1 MKDYLFYNTT
11 RDKVNLNRSR
21 GYYNIFLLC
30 RKGLVYFRHTKGEF
44 EAKEGDLVVWPST
57 KVYNQISI
65 SDDTDADV
73 LLVSN
78 SFLKQYEPDTIWGTL
93 GNMVLDTHPVFHLEY
108 RFLDE
113 PDVIENDFKQIKQRI
128 FNQYDDLFGEEVI
141 GTLLRVTLYD
151 IWSIFYR
158 IAIEAE
164 QYDLPLSHFAGF
176 LYEAQGSCMEHRD
189 VAWYASMMDITPK
202 YLTELSNS
210 VTGHPAGYWIDKCT
224 ARILRKELSAQ
235 KISFTEIAEKMK
247 FSSLPAFSRYV
258 YRVLGCSPTEF
269 RSSLKK

>member
-30 RKGLVYFRHTKGEF
+30 RKGLVCFRHTKGEF

-108 RFLDE
+108 FL
-113 PDVIENDFKQIKQRI
+113 PH
-128 FNQYDDLFGEEVI
+128 
-141 GTLLRVTLYD
+141 
-151 IWSIFYR
+151 SYR
-158 IAIEAE
+158 GRA
-164 QYDLPLSHFAGF
+164 
-176 LYEAQGSCMEHRD
+176 
-189 VAWYASMMDITPK
+189 V
-202 YLTELSNS
+202 
-210 VTGHPAGYWIDKCT
+210 
-224 ARILRKELSAQ
+224 
-235 KISFTEIAEKMK
+235 
-247 FSSLPAFSRYV
+247 
-258 YRVLGCSPTEF
+258 
-269 RSSLKK
+269 